1 MPNFLMEHEEIGFFF
16 VQCTDETKI
25 ADILI
30 ANEIEP
36 DECVLLDVYSDAEA
50 EILGYDTF

>member
-1 MPNFLMEHEEIGFFF
+1 MHNFLMEHEEIGFFF
-16 VQCTDETKI
+16 VQCADETKI

-30 ANEIEP
+30 DNDIEP